1 MPRPGVGTRYTT
13 YLPLAAAAPTFE
25 PTVASSI
32 HLMPLRGFLLAA
44 GLRSLMDTPL
54 RAGYTFSHALTRC
67 TLVNPREFSRKAW
80 TSRIRDPA
88 EYCPGQANS
97 TTFDEDALNKGDAYI
112 MCSPAH
118 ARTLLIK
125 GTMPDDCVVL
135 AGLRVVEQVPLQA
148 LPEGMH
154 VQGRL
159 DCSRHPTL
167 TKVHARVRV
176 DGSLLLSWCSA
187 LKTIGSNLCV
197 ARDCI
202 LIGCRSLACIG
213 DGLFVGGDLDLTGC
227 SPSITLP
234 TCGHVCGALVLPCHY
249 DISRLPDT
257 FKVDGERRISDPDPN

>member
-13 YLPLAAAAPTFE
+13 DLPLAAAAPTFE
-25 PTVASSI
+25 PTVSSSI

-44 GLRSLMDTPL
+44 GLRSHMDTPL

-67 TLVNPREFSRKAW
+67 QLVNPREFSRKAW
-80 TSRIRDPA
+80 TSKIRDPA
-88 EYCPGQANS
+88 EYCAGQANS

-118 ARTLLIK
+118 ARTLLIN
-125 GTMPDDCVVL
+125 GTMPEDCVVL

-249 DISRLPDT
+249 DPSRLPDT

>member
-118 ARTLLIK
+118 ARTLLIN

>member
-1 MPRPGVGTRYTT
+1 M
-13 YLPLAAAAPTFE
+13 
-25 PTVASSI
+25 
-32 HLMPLRGFLLAA
+32 
-44 GLRSLMDTPL
+44 
-54 RAGYTFSHALTRC
+54 
-67 TLVNPREFSRKAW
+67 
-80 TSRIRDPA
+80 
-88 EYCPGQANS
+88 
-97 TTFDEDALNKGDAYI
+97 

-118 ARTLLIK
+118 ARTLLIN
-125 GTMPDDCVVL
+125 GTMPEDCVVL

-227 SPSITLP
+227 SPSIILP

-249 DISRLPDT
+249 DVSRLPDT

>member
-1 MPRPGVGTRYTT
+1 M
-13 YLPLAAAAPTFE
+13 
-25 PTVASSI
+25 
-32 HLMPLRGFLLAA
+32 LAA
-44 GLRSLMDTPL
+44 GMRGHMDTPL
-54 RAGYTFSHALTRC
+54 RSGYTFPHALTC
-67 TLVNPREFSRKAW
+67 CPLVNPRGVSRKAW
-80 TSRIRDPA
+80 TRRGRGTA
-88 EYCPGQANS
+88 EYSAGQANS
-97 TTFDEDALNKGDAYI
+97 TTFDEGALNKGDAHI

-118 ARTLLIK
+118 ARTLLIN

-135 AGLRVVEQVPLQA
+135 AGLRVVEQVPLQV

-159 DCSRHPTL
+159 DCSRHPSL

-187 LKTIGSNLCV
+187 LRTIGSNLCV

-213 DGLFVGGDLDLTGC
+213 DGLFVGGNLDLTGC

-234 TCGHVCGALVLPCHY
+234 TSGHVCGALVLPFHY